1 MNERQARE
9 QIGTR
14 HFGTWSNQNTW
25 GNDTMISWYNMKVQM
40 NDMLNAWVNE
50 GCHLVSG
57 AKISGAVLPP
67 LCFYVLLNQR
77 LLCSN
82 IVRYNICLSVL
93 VLVQLLVLVLVIV
106 ILQLLLLL
114 RLAELLLVLELYLL
128 LVLVELSLELVF
140 VELLLARLSVI
151 VHSR

>member
-57 AKISGAVLPP
+57 AKISGAD
-67 LCFYVLLNQR
+67 LLSNQR
-77 LLCSN
+77 P
-82 IVRYNICLSVL
+82 VRN
-93 VLVQLLVLVLVIV
+93 
-106 ILQLLLLL
+106 
-114 RLAELLLVLELYLL
+114 
-128 LVLVELSLELVF
+128 VESGTTH
-140 VELLLARLSVI
+140 VE
-151 VHSR
+151 